1 MKSDPESSLET
12 HPDKSEPLYTLSVI
26 SRLSGVSVYTIQ
38 QWINKGLILPFKT
51 AFKKIVI
58 THIGI

>member
-26 SRLSGVSVYTIQ
+26 SRHMIRPF
-38 QWINKGLILPFKT
+38 ILTGKLQR
-51 AFKKIVI
+51 I
-58 THIGI
+58 

>member
-38 QWINKGLILPFKT
+38 QWINKGLILPYKPLQN
-51 AFKKIVI
+51 
-58 THIGI
+58 GISSLISM